1 MDRAVAG
8 QSTALP
14 LWLNHEE
21 IPYLGLCAEA
31 RARAQAQYYEGLARD
46 RDNYERRAAQKAGE
60 IRRLSF
66 QLASHAVRL
75 AELELPERDDNWESQ
90 RGFAETQRQLDST
103 YGAIQV
109 SFNRLSQATRMLK
122 SLKTRA
128 LDLQEAL
135 PAPYRTIPAETN
147 MDVRT

>member
-1 MDRAVAG
+1 M
-8 QSTALP
+8 
-14 LWLNHEE
+14 
-21 IPYLGLCAEA
+21 A
-31 RARAQAQYYEGLARD
+31 RIRD
-46 RDNYERRAAQKAGE
+46 DYERRAAQKAGE
-60 IRRLSF
+60 IRRLSD

-75 AELELPERDDNWESQ
+75 AELEVPERDDDNRQ
-90 RGFAETQRQLDST
+90 RGFAETQRQLDGT

-122 SLKTRA
+122 GFKTRA

-135 PAPYRTIPAETN
+135 PVPYRTIPAETN